1 MRALN
6 MELTEAC
13 RYLFLFNGEKIRVGN
28 LIIVCTGQGKG
39 EPTGHPL
46 ISTGSL

>member
-1 MRALN
+1 